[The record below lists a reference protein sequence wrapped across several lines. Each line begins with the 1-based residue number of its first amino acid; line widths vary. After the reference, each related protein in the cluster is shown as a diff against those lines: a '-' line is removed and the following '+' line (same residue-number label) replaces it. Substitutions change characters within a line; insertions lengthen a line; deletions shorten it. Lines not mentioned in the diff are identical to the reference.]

1 MSSKVLKFII
11 FLKTIYSTNLSI
23 NYKYRV
29 FVIYIPRYILYIRKI
44 IWTLQAMCQYADDHQ
59 TTNLIVLKKLLVYNC
74 YCKQILKWLTFV
86 FKLICWSPYV
96 SNYRKKKEIC
106 LSVASRPPDLLQWF
120 RRSLEH
126 ELCYENSLRRIKL
139 VFDSLPYRLYD
150 LLLKCAVYVYNV

>member
-1 MSSKVLKFII
+1 MHPWPMMWKKLNDKRKFFMSSKVLKFII

-106 LSVASRPPDLLQWF
+106 LSVASRPPDLLPMVSPIFGTWALLWKFIAQNKTCF
-120 RRSLEH
+120 R
-126 ELCYENSLRRIKL
+126 
-139 VFDSLPYRLYD
+139 
-150 LLLKCAVYVYNV
+150 